1 MKFVVLGEP
10 FGKQRPRYTKFG
22 RAYTPKETVNY
33 ESLVKVAYMDQ
44 IGMDAIISEGNVYVE
59 INAYFKIPKNT
70 SKKKTESM
78 IKGYIRPT
86 KKPDVDNIAKI
97 ILDALNG
104 VAYSDDTQ
112 VVEIIVTKSYSETP
126 RVEITIAGE

>member
-10 FGKQRPRYTKFG
+10 FGKQRPRHTKFG
-22 RAYTPKETVNY
+22 RTYTPKETVNY
-33 ESLVKVAYMDQ
+33 ESLVKVAFMDQ
-44 IGMDAIISEGNVYVE
+44 IGMDAIINDGNVFVE

-104 VAYSDDTQ
+104 IAYKDDTQ
-112 VVEIIVTKSYSETP
+112 VVEIMVSKYYSETP
-126 RVEITIAGE
+126 RVEIKIFEE